1 MSLWIQRSLENCT
14 IRPLTKI
21 RMANGIKVTS
31 EHEDLE
37 GIRRRVMDG
46 LSQMWEEEKR
56 FYNPHIHYMDM
67 SPAMYQLKQ
76 DMLHMHG
83 VKEVK

>member
-1 MSLWIQRSLENCT
+1 
-14 IRPLTKI
+14 
-21 RMANGIKVTS
+21 
-31 EHEDLE
+31 
-37 GIRRRVMDG
+37 MDG